1 MQKILKESLKKL
13 RETKPLVLCLT
24 NYVTMDF
31 MANSLLAL
39 GAAPIMSCD
48 DRELEELIQM
58 SHAININMGTLNA
71 EFIDRCK
78 KVTGKPVILD
88 PVGAGASF
96 IRTKSA
102 RELMVS
108 ADIIRG
114 NASEIM
120 ALLENENKTLGVESM
135 HQVNDAKISA
145 NKLAEMLKCTV
156 VVSGEE
162 DFITDG
168 IQLKSLMFGS
178 PVMPL
183 VTGMGC
189 ALTAVIAAFR
199 AVIPNS
205 FEAASLAT
213 AYFGMCGSAVH
224 EKINKPGSFRT
235 AFIDELYSHE
245 L

>member
-1 MQKILKESLKKL
+1 MQKILKASLKKL
-13 RETKPLVLCLT
+13 REIKPLVLCLT

-48 DRELEELIQM
+48 ERELEELIQM
-58 SHAININMGTLNA
+58 SHAVNINIGTLNA
-71 EFIDRCK
+71 DFIERCK
-78 KVTGKPVILD
+78 RVTGKPIVLD
-88 PVGAGASF
+88 PVGAGAS
-96 IRTKSA
+96 IVRTQSA
-102 RELMVS
+102 RELMVA

-135 HQVNDAKISA
+135 HQVNDAKNSA

-156 VVSGEE
+156 VISGEE
-162 DFITDG
+162 DFITNG
-168 IQLKSLMFGS
+168 IKQQSLNFGS

-183 VTGMGC
+183 ITGMGC
-189 ALTAVIAAFR
+189 TLTAVIAAFR
-199 AVIPNS
+199 AVIPDA
-205 FEAASLAT
+205 FEAALVGT
-213 AYFGMCGSAVH
+213 AYFGMCGSSVH
-224 EKINKPGSFRT
+224 KKTNKPGSFRT